1 MLGLRREGTQTEA
14 DAWNNSFHSELEE
27 GQAGKPSER
36 NKSDS
41 RELGLEKILD
51 RREDGN
57 CDNLLVWQTEGRRLS
72 STMSCLWSWILDHHG
87 VEGGKLNRWKAG
99 EGLQET
105 DVACEADRT
114 YKHF

>member
-1 MLGLRREGTQTEA
+1 MRLRQIHLGP
-14 DAWNNSFHSELEE
+14 SFHSEFEE
-27 GQAGKPSER
+27 GQAGKLSER

-57 CDNLLVWQTEGRRLS
+57 CDNLLVADRGKKAVKYHVLLVE
-72 STMSCLWSWILDHHG
+72 LDLG
-87 VEGGKLNRWKAG
+87 PPRGGGDKLNRWKAG

>member
-1 MLGLRREGTQTEA
+1 MRLRQSHLGP
-14 DAWNNSFHSELEE
+14 SFHSEFEE

-57 CDNLLVWQTEGRRLS
+57 CDNLV
-72 STMSCLWSWILDHHG
+72 
-87 VEGGKLNRWKAG
+87 
-99 EGLQET
+99 
-105 DVACEADRT
+105 ADRAKKALK
-114 YKHF
+114 YHVLLVELDLGPPRGGGGQAE